1 MKKATTTKILVVRND
16 RFGEFLLNIPAIRAL
31 KEGIPSS
38 EVIALVDGSVAD
50 LARAVACIDRVISWG
65 QGKHTIREKLGLLI
79 ALRKEHIHSAVILN
93 PSREMNIITF
103 LAGIPRRA
111 GYDRKYACLLTD
123 RIKDRKHLANK
134 HEVEY
139 NLELAQVLGVGV
151 ADLALSL
158 EVDNDIIKS
167 LLARYNI
174 AKSDYLIAIHPWTS
188 DLRKQWPLEKFSELA
203 ERLSRDTEAKIIIVG
218 RTDQER
224 RNPGNFC
231 AGADKLINLTG
242 KTSLLEL
249 AALLKICKLLISGD
263 SGPVHLA
270 TCVNTAVVALF
281 RNDLPGKGPK
291 RWGPWGKRNLV
302 IQKDKLASITVDEV
316 IEGAKEV
323 LKR

>member
-1 MKKATTTKILVVRND
+1 MMKAINNKILVVRND

-31 KEGIPSS
+31 KEGFPGT
-38 EVIALVDGSVAD
+38 EVIAIVDESVVE
-50 LARAVACIDRVISWG
+50 LANAVPYIDEVISWG
-65 QGKHTIREKLGLLI
+65 QRKHTIGEKLGLVI
-79 ALRKEHIHSAVILN
+79 SLRKKHIQSAVILN
-93 PSREMNIITF
+93 PSRAMNILTF

-111 GYDRKYACLLTD
+111 GYDRKCGCLLTD
-123 RIKDRKHLANK
+123 RIKDRKHLATK

-139 NLELAQVLGVGV
+139 NLELAGVLGVGT

-167 LLARYNI
+167 LLDRHNI

-188 DLRKQWPLEKFSELA
+188 DPRKQWPLEKFSELA
-203 ERLSRDTEAKIIIVG
+203 ERLSGVTLAKIIIVG
-218 RTDQER
+218 RTDQQQR
-224 RNPGNFC
+224 DAGNFC
-231 AGADKLINLTG
+231 AGGDKLINLTD

-270 TCVNTAVVALF
+270 TCVNTPVVALF

-291 RWGPWGKRNLV
+291 RWGPWGKRDLV
-302 IQKDKLASITVDEV
+302 IQKDKLDSITVDEV
-316 IEGAKEV
+316 IESAREV

>member
-31 KEGIPSS
+31 KEGFPNT
-38 EVIALVDGSVAD
+38 EVIALVDGGVAE
-50 LARAVACIDRVISWG
+50 LAKAVPYIDEVISWG
-65 QGKHTIREKLGLLI
+65 QRKHTIREKLHLLI
-79 ALRKEHIHSAVILN
+79 SLRKRHIQSAVILN
-93 PSREMNIITF
+93 PSREMNILTF
-103 LAGIPRRA
+103 LAGIPRRV
-111 GYDRKYACLLTD
+111 GYDRKCGCFLTD
-123 RIKDRKHLANK
+123 RIKDCKHLAIK

-139 NLELAQVLGVGV
+139 NLELTRALGVGV

-158 EVDNDIIKS
+158 KVDNDIINS
-167 LLARYNI
+167 LLVRYNI

-188 DLRKQWPLEKFSELA
+188 DPRKQWPLERFAKLA
-203 ERLSRDTEAKIIIVG
+203 ERLSGDTLAKIIIVG
-218 RTDQER
+218 RTDQQQR
-224 RNPGNFC
+224 FAGNFC
-231 AGADKLINLTG
+231 AGADKLINLTN

-270 TCVNTAVVALF
+270 TCVNTPVVALF

-302 IQKDKLASITVDEV
+302 IQKDRLIRITVDEV
-316 IEGAKEV
+316 IESAKEV

>member
-31 KEGIPSS
+31 KEGLPGT
-38 EVIALVDGSVAD
+38 EVIAIVDESVAE
-50 LARAVACIDRVISWG
+50 LAKAVPYIDEVISWG
-65 QGKHTIREKLGLLI
+65 QGEHTFGQRLRLI
-79 ALRKEHIHSAVILN
+79 ISLRKRRIQSAVILN
-93 PSREMNIITF
+93 PTREMNIITF
-103 LAGIPRRA
+103 LSGIPRRV
-111 GYDRKYACLLTD
+111 GYDRKCPCLLTD
-123 RIKDRKHLANK
+123 RIKDRKHLATK

-139 NLELAQVLGVGV
+139 NLELAQLLGVGT

-167 LLARYNI
+167 LLARHNI

-188 DLRKQWPLEKFSELA
+188 DPRKQWPLEKFSELA
-203 ERLSRDTEAKIIIVG
+203 ERLSGITLAKIIIVG
-218 RTDQER
+218 RTDQQQR
-224 RNPGNFC
+224 D
-231 AGADKLINLTG
+231 AGIFSAGGHKLINFTG

-270 TCVNTAVVALF
+270 TCVNTPVVALF

-302 IQKDKLASITVDEV
+302 IQKDKLDSITVDEV
-316 IEGAKEV
+316 IESAREV